1 MKLSFKPLTKEI
13 QIEGDIENVITKSI
27 DAHDNNWEKKYQI
40 KNQTKKEMIELKHQY
55 KKEKAIQK
63 QNKRNFIQKI
73 MDEKTRK
80 KELELAEQRKK
91 EEEAAA
97 LKAKIFKIKI
107 ITTIILSITSLILF
121 VVGIIL
127 RINNIDGEILT
138 LLGFFPLIAIAVMWF
153 TTQK

>member
-1 MKLSFKPLTKEI
+1 MKLSFKPLTQDI

-40 KNQTKKEMIELKHQY
+40 KNQTKIEMIELKRQY

-80 KELELAEQRKK
+80 KE
-91 EEEAAA
+91 EEATA

>member
-1 MKLSFKPLTKEI
+1 
-13 QIEGDIENVITKSI
+13 
-27 DAHDNNWEKKYQI
+27 
-40 KNQTKKEMIELKHQY
+40 
-55 KKEKAIQK
+55 
-63 QNKRNFIQKI
+63 

-80 KELELAEQRKK
+80 KE
-91 EEEAAA
+91 EEATA

-121 VVGIIL
+121 AVGIIL

-138 LLGFFPLIAIAVMWF
+138 LLGFFPLIAIVVMWF

>member
-80 KELELAEQRKK
+80 KE
-91 EEEAAA
+91 EEAAA

-153 TTQK
+153 TTQKQT

>member
-1 MKLSFKPLTKEI
+1 MFELCFNANLKGLIEELKKYNTERSIFEFVNDFDLVSKFLFKDKLNDNSKDTNNQLNKNNPKLS
-13 QIEGDIENVITKSI
+13 S
-27 DAHDNNWEKKYQI
+27 
-40 KNQTKKEMIELKHQY
+40 Y
-55 KKEKAIQK
+55 K
-63 QNKRNFIQKI
+63 KI
-73 MDEKTRK
+73 MDEKT
-80 KELELAEQRKK
+80 RKK